1 MGSKTNEGKETKM
14 SKQTKKT
21 KQAEAAQVIGAVT
34 TYLGND
40 YGMKPGHKVK
50 IIAVLPKDE
59 DAYIRDDDE
68 LARRGGVK
76 ASDRVEIAPWIEKEG
91 RFSWVSNDPMSTE
104 LEAFK
109 KLRK

>member
-1 MGSKTNEGKETKM
+1 MRKRTT
-14 SKQTKKT
+14 KT
-21 KQAEAAQVIGAVT
+21 KQAEATKVIGAVT

-40 YGMKPGHKVK
+40 YGMKPGHKVR

-76 ASDRVEIAPWIEKEG
+76 ATDRVEITPWIEKEG
-91 RFSWVSNDPMSTE
+91 RFSWVTNDPKATD
-104 LEAFK
+104 LEIFFDVTTPPEE
-109 KLRK
+109 

>member
-1 MGSKTNEGKETKM
+1 M
-14 SKQTKKT
+14 SKRTTRT
-21 KQAEAAQVIGAVT
+21 KQAGAAKVIGAVT

-50 IIAVLPKDE
+50 IIAVLPNDE

-76 ASDRVEIAPWIEKEG
+76 ASDRIEVQPWIEKEG
-91 RFSWVSNDPMSTE
+91 RFSWVTNDPKATE

-109 KLRK
+109 NLRK

>member
-1 MGSKTNEGKETKM
+1 M

-21 KQAEAAQVIGAVT
+21 KQAEAKQVIGAVT
-34 TYLGND
+34 TYLGHD

-50 IIAVLPKDE
+50 IIAVLPNDE

-76 ASDRVEIAPWIEKEG
+76 ASDRIEVQPYIESEG
-91 RFSWVSNDPMSTE
+91 RFSWVTNDPPATD
-104 LEAFK
+104 LDLCRG
-109 KLRK
+109 LRK